1 MKDEKN
7 KIIDEKEETVK
18 IEQSVD
24 GNEELENKMKE
35 KDKNSEEKFEESNLD
50 NIESTENKDENT
62 KEEVAEIRCKKCGAV
77 LEKTQKFCPHCG
89 EQNGDVVVEEK
100 NKHRK
105 GNIKKKL
112 VLTFGVIIIVVI
124 IAGVTGKMIY
134 SNYEKKADDVT
145 RYLRQY
151 QYSDAISKY
160 EDLGNLGK
168 KLFREDIV
176 YQFIDMVKNNKYQAG
191 SSDEI
196 VNAADIGKYEQ
207 FKKVADTLQIKS
219 EDNTNVIEY
228 IDAVLKLKEYEQYNE
243 ILKCVL
249 ACKDEL
255 MDSFQSVQDSTS
267 SYYLVDYY
275 IGQARNSADDAY
287 EKALK
292 YDATKYNVSEFI
304 DSIKNYSDALDEI
317 YYGDLSYATETSV
330 YKGYKQDKIEMRG
343 DRAEMSDFPLY
354 LNTVAGGLDRRDQ
367 TIGGFSFVVK
377 IYTVPVVEIIG

>member
-1 MKDEKN
+1 MDNEKN
-7 KIIDEKEETVK
+7 KINNESEWGEETEQSIDE
-18 IEQSVD
+18 
-24 GNEELENKMKE
+24 NEKLENKLKYEEENRKE
-35 KDKNSEEKFEESNLD
+35 YVEELSLENAES
-50 NIESTENKDENT
+50 SANKDENT
-62 KEEVAEIRCKKCGAV
+62 IKDSEEIKCKKCGAI

-89 EQNGDVVVEEK
+89 EQNDDVVIGEK

-112 VLTFGVIIIVVI
+112 ALTFGVIIAVVI
-124 IAGVTGKMIY
+124 IAGVTGKIIY
-134 SNYEKKADDVT
+134 SNYEKKAEDVT
-145 RYLRQY
+145 KYLRQY

-160 EDLGNLGK
+160 EDLGSLGK
-168 KLFREDIV
+168 RLFRKDIV
-176 YQFIDMVKNNKYQAG
+176 DQFIDMVKNNKYQAG

-207 FKKVADTLQIKS
+207 FKKIADTLQIKS

-275 IGQARNSADDAY
+275 IGKARDSADDAY
-287 EKALK
+287 DKALT

-317 YYGDLSYATETSV
+317 YYGNLSYATEASTYIS
-330 YKGYKQDKIEMRG
+330 KIRDTILEITDKMTEEK
-343 DRAEMSDFPLY
+343 DAENNLPD
-354 LNTVAGGLDRRDQ
+354 LN
-367 TIGGFSFVVK
+367 
-377 IYTVPVVEIIG
+377 

>member
-145 RYLRQY
+145 SYLRQY

-317 YYGDLSYATETSV
+317 YYGDLSYATEAST
-330 YKGYKQDKIEMRG
+330 YINQIRDTILEITDKMTEEK
-343 DRAEMSDFPLY
+343 DAENNLPA
-354 LNTVAGGLDRRDQ
+354 LN
-367 TIGGFSFVVK
+367 
-377 IYTVPVVEIIG
+377 